1 MNTMTTALQEAGI
14 KTPTVMYRIW
24 NWLKDHPEKTAE
36 DVTKALGSSYPLNTQ
51 LTDMYKRGM
60 LTVFKDKSHKKLI
73 TGAHPMVFRY
83 SVANPRE
90 YVLLPKPKKKSVKL
104 AKPVIQRPQPSL
116 PKPVPKPV
124 PAPTPVS
131 TSQAK
136 LDIDNMTVGEAKRI
150 YAQLQEFFK
159 GQA

>member
-1 MNTMTTALQEAGI
+1 MNSMTTALQEAGI

-24 NWLKDHPEKTAE
+24 NWLRDHPEKTAE
-36 DVTKALGSSYPLNTQ
+36 DVTKALGSKYPLNTQ

-90 YVLLPKPKKKSVKL
+90 YVLLPKPKKKSVKVP
-104 AKPVIQRPQPSL
+104 KPVIQRPQPTL
-116 PKPVPKPV
+116 PKPA
-124 PAPTPVS
+124 PAPVS

-136 LDIDNMTVGEAKRI
+136 LDIDNMTVGEAKRV